1 MKAIITFHS
10 IDTTNSVLSFHP
22 SDFLHLIQSLVESGM
37 PIVTLDNLLDENC
50 SKGVAITFDDGMASV
65 FTEALPVLKDFSVP
79 AHLFLTTSV
88 VGGDNYWQTQ
98 PKNAPKFQMMDWDQ
112 IAACQ
117 SAGVSIE
124 AHTHTHPKL
133 SVLTAEQV
141 QDECLL
147 CDEIIEEKL
156 GRKPKYFAYPYGAYD
171 EKTQKFA
178 SSQYKATVTTFMGS
192 LSKNDDHALL
202 PRLDSYYLQSNWIHS
217 KLNKLTGKAYIKS
230 RSIIRSI
237 RGHQ

>member
-1 MKAIITFHS
+1 MKAILTFHS

-22 SDFLHLIQSLVESGM
+22 KAFLHLIQSLVESGI

-50 SKGVAITFDDGMASV
+50 TKGVVITFDDGMASV
-65 FTEALPVLKDFSVP
+65 FTEALPVLKEFSVS

-98 PKNAPKFQMMDWDQ
+98 PDNAPKFRMMNWDQ

-133 SVLTAEQV
+133 SVLTAQ
-141 QDECLL
+141 QIQTECLL
-147 CDEIIEEKL
+147 CDEIIENKL

-171 EKTQKFA
+171 EKARKFA
-178 SSQYKATVTTFMGS
+178 SNQYKATVTTFMGS
-192 LSKNDDHALL
+192 FNKNNDYALL
-202 PRLDSYYLQSNWIHS
+202 PRLDSFYLKPHWIHS
-217 KLNKLTGKAYIKS
+217 KLDKLSGKAYIKS